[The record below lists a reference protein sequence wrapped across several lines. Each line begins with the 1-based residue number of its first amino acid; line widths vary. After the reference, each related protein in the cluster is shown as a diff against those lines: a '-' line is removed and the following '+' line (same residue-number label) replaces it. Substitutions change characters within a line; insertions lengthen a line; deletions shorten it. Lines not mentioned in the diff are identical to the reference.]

1 MRILGVDAG
10 AVFVVL
16 AAAACAC
23 LCIGLG
29 VVFGAAVALF
39 CASGML
45 GASALAVAALA
56 WRASRRKSP

>member
-1 MRILGVDAG
+1 MRILGMSAG
-10 AVFVVL
+10 AVFVAL

-39 CASGML
+39 SASGIL
-45 GASALAVAALA
+45 AASAAAVAALA
-56 WRASRRKSP
+56 WRASRRAGP